1 MTQGL
6 FMAKI
11 IEEILVIK
19 VSTLMPDTA
28 DMTPIM
34 DADNVQA
41 LEAVIREMAGN
52 NRTLVEVER
61 A

>member
-1 MTQGL
+1 
-6 FMAKI
+6 MAKI
-11 IEEILVIK
+11 NEEILVIK
-19 VSTLMPDTA
+19 ISTLLPDSS
-28 DMTPIM
+28 DITPIM
-34 DADNVQA
+34 DSDNIQA

>member
-1 MTQGL
+1 
-6 FMAKI
+6 MAKI
-11 IEEILVIK
+11 NEEILVIK
-19 VSTLMPDTA
+19 ISTLLPDSA

-34 DADNVQA
+34 DADNISA

>member
-1 MTQGL
+1 
-6 FMAKI
+6 MAKI

>member
-1 MTQGL
+1 
-6 FMAKI
+6 
-11 IEEILVIK
+11 
-19 VSTLMPDTA
+19 MPDTA